1 MNKKFLVIILTVFI
15 FASINYAQKEIL
27 TLRQCIDLALSKNPQ
42 IKIAEGNYE
51 LSAALLKSTSSFLFP
66 QISFQT
72 GWTRNGGTTFIGPI
86 QREGFYNNFT
96 YGFQVQQLVFDFGK
110 SYTKVAASSDLK
122 NASGEDFISTKQDL
136 ILATD
141 IAYFNYLQA
150 NRLIEVSNETVKQA
164 EEHLRQAKA
173 FYSVGK
179 SPRFDVLKAET
190 DLANAKVNLISAE
203 NNIRISKLQ
212 LENVLNQKLSDS
224 VSLEDN
230 LEVKKDSI
238 DVKSAIENAINNRPE
253 IISGK
258 YKLNANKSLLTSAWL
273 TNLPSINA
281 TGGYNWRSYNINQ
294 PFPNSWNV
302 GLTLSLPLFQGFAL
316 DAGVEQARANLKTTE
331 AVNDA
336 LLQSVM
342 LDVEQQY
349 STLQEASERITAT
362 RALVA
367 QAGETLKLAEGRY
380 KQGVGSAIEITD
392 ALVGYYNAE
401 TSYIQS
407 LYDYQ
412 VSYARL
418 QRAMGL
424 LK

>member
-1 MNKKFLVIILTVFI
+1 MNRKFLVIIFSIFI
-15 FASINYAQKEIL
+15 LASLNYAQKETL
-27 TLRQCIDLALSKNPQ
+27 TLRQCIDLALSKNPN

-51 LSAALLKSTSSFLFP
+51 LSAALLKSTASFLFP

-110 SYTKVAASSDLK
+110 SYTKVAASSDLA
-122 NASGEDFISTKQDL
+122 NASEEDFISTKQDL
-136 ILATD
+136 ILATN

-173 FYSVGK
+173 FYSVGT

-212 LENVLNQKLSDS
+212 LENVLNQKLPDS

-253 IISGK
+253 LISSK

-273 TNLPSINA
+273 ANLPSINA
-281 TGGYNWRSYNINQ
+281 SGGYNWRSYNIDQ

-302 GLTLSLPLFQGFAL
+302 GVTLSLPLFQGFAL
-316 DAGVEQARANLKTTE
+316 DASIEQARANVKTTE
-331 AVNDA
+331 ASNDA
-336 LLQSVM
+336 LLQSVV
-342 LDVEQQY
+342 LDVEQQF

-401 TSYIQS
+401 ISYIQS